1 MQNDQIQFRLCQ
13 IDINSRRMTNVTLKW
28 ITVQLCKEI
37 KIKKVKKSQKIIE
50 NYEEKVGEI
59 DR

>member
-1 MQNDQIQFRLCQ
+1 MP
-13 IDINSRRMTNVTLKW
+13 NVTLKL

-37 KIKKVKKSQKIIE
+37 KKEKMKNTQNIIE
-50 NYEEKVGEI
+50 TYEGKVGKI

>member
-1 MQNDQIQFRLCQ
+1 MP
-13 IDINSRRMTNVTLKW
+13 NVTLKW

-37 KIKKVKKSQKIIE
+37 KIEKVKKTQKIIE

>member
-1 MQNDQIQFRLCQ
+1 MP
-13 IDINSRRMTNVTLKW
+13 NVTLKL

-37 KIKKVKKSQKIIE
+37 KIEKMKKTQNIIE
-50 NYEEKVGEI
+50 TYEGKVGEI

>member
-1 MQNDQIQFRLCQ
+1 MDFN
-13 IDINSRRMTNVTLKW
+13 
-28 ITVQLCKEI
+28 ITKSVIKSSEVVQT
-37 KIKKVKKSQKIIE
+37 QKIIE